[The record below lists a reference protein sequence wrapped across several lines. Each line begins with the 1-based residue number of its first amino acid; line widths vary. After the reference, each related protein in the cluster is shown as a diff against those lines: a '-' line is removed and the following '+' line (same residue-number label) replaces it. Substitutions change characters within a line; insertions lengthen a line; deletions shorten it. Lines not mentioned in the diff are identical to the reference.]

1 MILSRITRA
10 VREQNWFAVAL
21 EFVIVVA
28 GVLLAFQFSLMSQN
42 QAERARVVAQIE
54 LVEAEM
60 RSNLERIRINLQTLE
75 TNNANLRELRVQLA
89 DYNDE
94 ADTDRLDE
102 LTLYAFSYPE
112 LGIESFALERLEGM
126 DGRQLISGTE
136 LESALVDWRRFFR
149 DLRDTESNIDALIEA
164 TNAGSNFEHLS
175 IEAVVQ
181 AFPEIGLVEP
191 VPVRFETDWR
201 ALSQDPE
208 FVDHL
213 ALFALNLEFL
223 WLTNQWLDGASQSVL
238 TAIEEGEQP

>member
-1 MILSRITRA
+1 MILSRLSRA
-10 VREQNWFAVAL
+10 VRQQNWFAVAL

-28 GVLLAFQFSLMSQN
+28 GVLLAFQFSLMSQQ

-60 RSNLERIRINLQTLE
+60 RINLERIRTNLETLE
-75 TNNANLRELRVQLA
+75 TSNANLRELRVQLA
-89 DYNDE
+89 EFNE
-94 ADTDRLDE
+94 ETDTTRLDG
-102 LTLYAFSYPE
+102 LALYAFSHPE
-112 LGIESFALERLEGM
+112 LDVESFAIERLEGM

-136 LESALVDWRRFFR
+136 LESALVEWRRFIR
-149 DLRDTESNIDALIEA
+149 VLRDTEINIEA
-164 TNAGSNFEHLS
+164 MIEQTNTGSKFEHLS
-175 IEAVVQ
+175 IEAIVR

-208 FVDHL
+208 FADHL

-223 WLTNQWLDGASQSVL
+223 WLTNQWLETATQELLEAIDERGA
-238 TAIEEGEQP
+238 E